1 MSRILVNTLT
11 AALLALFFTG
21 NVWATH
27 NRAGEITYVQTGD
40 LTIRATV
47 TTYTKA
53 SSIAADRDSVE
64 VRWGDGTSQWV
75 VRSNGG
81 GQGDLLPND
90 TRLNFYIAT
99 HTYPGRAQYTISMTD
114 PNRNGGILNVNPP
127 SSENVMFHLE
137 TTFTFLNPQFQGYNN
152 SPRLLRPPTD
162 IGCVGQL
169 FVHNP
174 TAYDIDGDSLAY
186 ELIVPFQDR
195 NLPVPNYLF
204 PNQINPGQNNM
215 ISLNPVSGDFRW
227 MAPQVP
233 GEYNIAILIKEYRQ
247 GQLINTIIRDMQI
260 LIRECDNRPPE
271 VQTIEEICVV
281 AGETVEFDV
290 IATDPDR
297 NPTQKVRLSALGGPF
312 EFTQSRATFTVTAGF
327 QDQPLTGKFKWVTTC
342 DHISGRYYD
351 VIFKADDNFF
361 DTTGL
366 STLRTVRIKV
376 SGPAPQNP
384 GAELLESAVK
394 LTWDSPYAC
403 EDAQNDYFRG
413 FAIWRRNS
421 SNVFQPDT
429 CNPGMAG
436 KGYTRIAFNQ
446 NNVEANKYFYED
458 SNIERGRTY
467 CYRIVPE
474 FARLSVAGNPYNQV
488 EGLPSV
494 EICVQLSRDIPIITK
509 VSVEETSQTEGS
521 IFVRWTKP
529 LIPDLDTLLF
539 PGPYKY
545 VLRRGIGQVPVSFAE
560 VPGASFEASSFSEA
574 NDTFFLDTGLNTS
587 DLSYTY
593 IVDFY
598 TSGNVLYG
606 NANQASSV
614 FLNIVS
620 TDKRNILS
628 WEETVPWE
636 NYEYRISRRA
646 PGEPDFVL
654 LATIS
659 DSSYT
664 DRNLTNGEEYCYFI
678 ETVGTYGFS
687 QIEDPLFN
695 FSQIICG
702 IPIDTVPPCSPEL
715 TVENDCERLSEIDEI
730 EVLFN
735 NLSWTN
741 PILNCEDSDDTDGYN
756 VYYARSALSPFE
768 LIATINNA
776 GTTTFQHNTE
786 FGLAGC
792 YRITALDSIG
802 NESAPGNTVCLDNCP
817 AYKLPNVFT
826 PNADGSNDIFKPILN
841 RFVNNIEFKVF
852 NRWGNLVFESSEPLI
867 NWDGKSTGGQDLAD
881 GTYFYTCKVFEERL
895 EGIIQSST
903 LLSGYI
909 ELLR

>member
-1 MSRILVNTLT
+1 MSRILQITLWAT
-11 AALLALFFTG
+11 LLALFFTG
-21 NVWATH
+21 DLWATH

-64 VRWGDGTSQWV
+64 IRWGDGTSQWV

-204 PNQINPGQNNM
+204 PNQINPGPNNM
-215 ISLNPVSGDFRW
+215 ISLDPVSGDFRW
-227 MAPQVP
+227 MSPQVP

-271 VQTIEEICVV
+271 IETIQDICVIAGQTI
-281 AGETVEFDV
+281 EFDV

-297 NPTQKVRLSALGGPF
+297 NPMQKVRLSALGGPF
-312 EFTQSRATFTVTAGF
+312 EFTENRAIFTVATGF
-327 QDQPLTGKFKWVTTC
+327 QDQPLTGKFSWVTTC

-376 SGPAPQNP
+376 SGPPPENP
-384 GAELLESAVK
+384 ATELLESAVK

-403 EDAQNDYFRG
+403 EDLPNEYFRG

-421 SNVFQPDT
+421 SNNFQLDT
-429 CNPGMAG
+429 CNPNMAG
-436 KGYTRIAFNQ
+436 KGYTRIAFGQKNI
-446 NNVEANKYFYED
+446 EADKYFYED

-509 VSVEETSQTEGS
+509 VSVEETSQTDGA
-521 IFVRWTKP
+521 ILVRWTKP

-545 VLRRGIGQVPVSFAE
+545 VLKRGIGQLPPSFTE
-560 VPGASFEASSFSEA
+560 IPGASFEAASFGEA
-574 NDTFFLDTGLNTS
+574 NDTFFLDTGLNTTE
-587 DLSYTY
+587 LSYTY

-598 TSGNVLYG
+598 TSGNILYG
-606 NANQASSV
+606 NSNQASSV
-614 FLNIVS
+614 YLNIVS
-620 TDKRNILS
+620 TDRRNILTWDES
-628 WEETVPWE
+628 VPWE
-636 NYEYRISRRA
+636 NYEFRISRRA
-646 PGEPDFVL
+646 PGEPDFTFL
-654 LATIS
+654 TAIAER
-659 DSSYT
+659 SYT
-664 DRNLTNGEEYCYFI
+664 DRNLINGEEYCYFI

-702 IPIDTVPPCSPEL
+702 IPIDSVPPCSPVL
-715 TVENDCERLSEIDEI
+715 VVENDCERLNEIDEI

-741 PILNCEDSDDTDGYN
+741 PILSCEDSEDTDGYN
-756 VYYARSALSPFE
+756 IYYARSELSVFE

-776 GTTTFQHNTE
+776 GTLTFQHNTE

-792 YRITALDSIG
+792 YRITSIDTIG
-802 NESAPGNTVCLDNCP
+802 NESPPSNIVCLDNCP
-817 AYKLPNVFT
+817 AYQLPNVFT
-826 PNADGSNDIFKPILN
+826 PNGDGSNDVFKPILN

-852 NRWGNLVFESSEPLI
+852 NRWGNLVFASNEPLI

-895 EGIIQSST
+895 EGIIQGST